1 MNISN
6 EELSTGVE
14 SIDSVDYVVKCVRA
28 IKRYL
33 SEREKMIEDTKIS
46 EDAKGANLQQEKAF
60 KAGAIA
66 EIKTLNEFIKK
77 LSI

>member
-1 MNISN
+1 
-6 EELSTGVE
+6 
-14 SIDSVDYVVKCVRA
+14 
-28 IKRYL
+28 
-33 SEREKMIEDTKIS
+33 MIEDTKIS